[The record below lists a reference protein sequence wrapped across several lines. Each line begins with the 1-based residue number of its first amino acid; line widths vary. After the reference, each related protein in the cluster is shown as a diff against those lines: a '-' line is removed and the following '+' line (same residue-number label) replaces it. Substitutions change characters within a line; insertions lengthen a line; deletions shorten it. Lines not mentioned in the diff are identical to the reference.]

1 MQKQSVEICP
11 NSGVK
16 KPFVE
21 VTDLEV
27 MEADFCERDIYLLQW
42 AQQQNNSFHL
52 CCRKLKSWDS
62 PVFTAEQ
69 FFKMVGVDYI
79 LELNLSQWW
88 LKFTA
93 HLFLYLGLMRNNHIC
108 AKGNLE
114 ALQVCCLFKGRRNKH
129 VVFSV
134 PQTPLSPES
143 LHK

>member
-42 AQQQNNSFHL
+42 AQQQKNSFHL
-52 CCRKLKSWDS
+52 CRRKLKSWDS

-69 FFKMVGVDYI
+69 FFKMVCVDYI

-88 LKFTA
+88 LKFMA
-93 HLFLYLGLMRNNHIC
+93 HLFPYLGSMRNNHIC

-114 ALQVCCLFKGRRNKH
+114 ALQV
-129 VVFSV
+129 
-134 PQTPLSPES
+134 
-143 LHK
+143 